1 MRNFIISLTCL
12 AFVVAIWSVFD
23 SYALSKTL
31 YYEEQINT
39 ILVSY
44 ISENRWDEARE
55 AFEDL
60 HEDWEGYKKRA
71 SYFLDNNA
79 INHIDSTFNKIVF
92 YISADDLSNSSGEL
106 AYLNGLFESLYQN
119 ESLAPQNIF

>member
-1 MRNFIISLTCL
+1 MAEKKIPYG
-12 AFVVAIWSVFD
+12 VMVP
-23 SYALSKTL
+23 
-31 YYEEQINT
+31 
-39 ILVSY
+39 LVTPFHD
-44 ISENRWDEARE
+44 DESI
-55 AFEDL
+55 
-60 HEDWEGYKKRA
+60 DWEGYKKRA

-79 INHIDSTFNKIVF
+79 LNHIDSTFNKIVF